1 MPFTFSHPAIILPLY
16 RYSKW
21 FSMTGL
27 IVGSMSPDFEYYIR
41 MRMFGVYGHACS
53 GICLLNILT
62 GLAVAFI
69 FHLIIRN
76 PLIRHLPAGL
86 QRRFNV
92 YLTFNWTLYFCR
104 HYLIVV
110 FSLFLGSLSH
120 IFWDAFTHPSGWFVS
135 HSLWLQQ
142 EITLPFLQPLPVY
155 KLLQHGSSVTGL
167 LCIAAFIWCMPQSN
181 QPVMQINYRYWL
193 LIAVF
198 ALVIASTRISFNP
211 DCLRSGHL
219 IVTIIMS
226 LFISTIVT
234 SLYFHRSKYHELS
247 EPNISNTI
255 QEKRRQLKTN
265 GNQNK
270 SH

>member
-1 MPFTFSHPAIILPLY
+1 MPFTLSHPAIILPLY

-27 IVGSMSPDFEYYIR
+27 VVGSMSPDFEYYIR
-41 MRMFGVYGHACS
+41 MRMSGIYGHTCI

-76 PLIRHLPAGL
+76 PLIRHLPASL
-86 QRRFNV
+86 QCRFNV
-92 YLTFNWTLYFCR
+92 YLTFNWTQYFCR
-104 HYLIVV
+104 HYLIVI

-120 IFWDAFTHPSGWFVS
+120 VFWDAFTHPSGWFVD

-155 KLLQHGSSVTGL
+155 KLLQHGSSIGGL
-167 LCIAAFIWCMPQSN
+167 LCIAAFILCMPQSN
-181 QPVMQINYRYWL
+181 LPVVQINYCYWL
-193 LIAVF
+193 LIAVN
-198 ALVIASTRISFNP
+198 ALLIASIRISFNS

-226 LFISTIVT
+226 LFISTTIT
-234 SLYFHRSKYHELS
+234 SLYTQYA
-247 EPNISNTI
+247 
-255 QEKRRQLKTN
+255 KR
-265 GNQNK
+265 
-270 SH
+270 HI